1 MGTIRTEQTRL
12 LQENGTENIEFFV
25 YDKDGIAKTTLKQT
39 KDVLKQVPSN
49 ITPINSDL
57 VAEYIRPLRDAIKT
71 TKTSAMQLLNKNPN
85 FRYNS
90 FNWDI
95 TASKATIQ
103 IPSQILFDVN
113 PVSGIYCLYQEQ
125 MPVAPEKT
133 TYMIKNILSDT
144 RIVSGRDIEVSWNYY
159 MFSGG
164 LGSPLMNQF
173 ISVGL
178 DSTNNGTI
186 NKMYDFGDNKF
197 ISECSDCGEGG
208 DPIAFTDDRF
218 FKKIDYTQFDS
229 WNKYKTTLQSNLTGT
244 ETNPHIEVKLFQT
257 TSPGFL
263 FGKAFYDGIS
273 ISQKANAIKSIHTK
287 RRGGIFALVD
297 GIVQQIDDETNI
309 SGEYKQKE
317 TILSNQLDSL
327 NVASIEFTYGRKDR
341 PNSLFNANTLDKCVL
356 QEIIND
362 FREPLKRYEGSF
374 YKNDS
379 DVVPIYFYHKLWVNF
394 GTTVLQEPVS
404 AIIDEMEF
412 DVKQNEYKI
421 VMHIPNQDDD
431 KVTYDLY
438 KFE

>member
-25 YDKDGIAKTTLKQT
+25 YDKDGVAKTTLKQT
-39 KDVLKQVPSN
+39 KDVLKQVPST

-71 TKTSAMQLLNKNPN
+71 TKASSFQLLNKNPN

-103 IPSQILFDVN
+103 IPSQILAGVN

-125 MPVAPEKT
+125 MPVTPEKT

-144 RIVSGRDIEVSWNYY
+144 RIVSGRDIEISWNYY
-159 MFSGG
+159 MYSGG
-164 LGSPLMNQF
+164 LGSPLMNQY
-173 ISVGL
+173 ITVGL
-178 DSTNNGTI
+178 DSTNDGTI
-186 NKMYDFGDNKF
+186 NKMYNFEENKF
-197 ISECSDCGEGG
+197 ETGT
-208 DPIAFTDDRF
+208 FTDDKF

-273 ISQKANAIKSIHTK
+273 ISQKASVTKSIHTK

-297 GIVQQIDDETNI
+297 GIVQQIDDEANI

-317 TILSNQLDSL
+317 TILSNELDSL

-374 YKNDS
+374 YKDDS
-379 DVVPIYFYHKLWVNF
+379 DVVPIYFYNKLWINF
-394 GTTVLQEPVS
+394 GTAVLQEPVS

-412 DVKQNEYKI
+412 NVKQNEYRI
-421 VMHIPNQDDD
+421 VMHLPNQDDD

>member
-25 YDKDGIAKTTLKQT
+25 YDKDGVAKTTLKQT
-39 KDVLKQVPSN
+39 KDVLKQVPST

-71 TKTSAMQLLNKNPN
+71 IKTSSMQLLNKNPN

-103 IPSQILFDVN
+103 IPSQILAGVN

-144 RIVSGRDIEVSWNYY
+144 RIVSGRDIEISWNYY
-159 MFSGG
+159 MYSGG
-164 LGSPLMNQF
+164 LGSPLMNQY
-173 ISVGL
+173 ITVGL
-178 DSTNNGTI
+178 DSTNDGTI
-186 NKMYDFGDNKF
+186 NKMYNFEENKF
-197 ISECSDCGEGG
+197 ETGT
-208 DPIAFTDDRF
+208 FTDDKF

-273 ISQKANAIKSIHTK
+273 ISQKASVTKSIHTK

-297 GIVQQIDDETNI
+297 GIVQQIDDEANI

-317 TILSNQLDSL
+317 TILSNELDSL

-374 YKNDS
+374 YKDDS
-379 DVVPIYFYHKLWVNF
+379 DVVPIYFYNKLWINF
-394 GTTVLQEPVS
+394 GTAVLQEPVS

-412 DVKQNEYKI
+412 NVKQNEYRI
-421 VMHIPNQDDD
+421 VMHLPNQDDD